1 MACVAMSQIVKQTIR
16 VRRGNCGRPVSAAT
30 GPVGKSPLAKMRLLM
45 VRCSSLRS
53 AGSLAGSGN
62 VQDSKSP
69 RYSFVFMPKRSRLR
83 QRAAISRWRD
93 FPLPLRRSFTIPRS
107 RYGPKS
113 QACASG
119 RSAREAKA
127 IGRNVPPNETVP
139 AKFTEICVLFM
150 KTLERL
156 VTFHN

>member
-1 MACVAMSQIVKQTIR
+1 MASVAMSQIVKQTIR
-16 VRRGNCGRPVSAAT
+16 VRSGNCGRPVSAAT
-30 GPVGKSPLAKMRLLM
+30 RPVGKSLAKMRLLM

-127 IGRNVPPNETVP
+127 IGGNVPRTKPFQLSSQKSV
-139 AKFTEICVLFM
+139 FYS
-150 KTLERL
+150 
-156 VTFHN
+156 